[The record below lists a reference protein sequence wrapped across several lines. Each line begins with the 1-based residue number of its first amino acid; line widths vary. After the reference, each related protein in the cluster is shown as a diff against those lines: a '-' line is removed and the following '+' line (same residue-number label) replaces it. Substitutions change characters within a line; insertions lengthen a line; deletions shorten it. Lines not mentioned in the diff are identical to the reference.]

1 MTKDV
6 CPYPCASVPLG
17 VRVHECVS
25 ETEAIW
31 QWPTCS
37 GRCLTNSP
45 KQTIVK
51 QAERQRQ
58 QQQLQQQQQ
67 QHRKVWAWLAMYALL
82 EGSHFI
88 SDKRS
93 AQLAARQGT
102 NNPLK

>member
-1 MTKDV
+1 
-6 CPYPCASVPLG
+6 
-17 VRVHECVS
+17 VS
-25 ETEAIW
+25 GDETEAIW

-58 QQQLQQQQQ
+58 QQQLLQQQLAAKA
-67 QHRKVWAWLAMYALL
+67 RAWLAMYALL

-93 AQLAARQGT
+93 ELAARQGT
-102 NNPLK
+102 NNPQK